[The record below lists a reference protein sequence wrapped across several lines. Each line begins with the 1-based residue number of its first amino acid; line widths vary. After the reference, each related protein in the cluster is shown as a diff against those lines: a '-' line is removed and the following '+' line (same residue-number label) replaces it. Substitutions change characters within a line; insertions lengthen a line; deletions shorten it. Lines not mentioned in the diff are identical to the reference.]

1 MDSADAGAGT
11 AAARPRHGRR
21 APVWLLLLVFVG
33 VALAGVVALA
43 RGADAGSGL
52 SATLEAS
59 GTPGGTSLQGTT
71 CAKAYTALHTGTHT
85 SRLPLAIGPLLSP
98 AVTATN
104 LVVAASPTAASC
116 TTLTLEGTATLF
128 GKSVRVLVV
137 GTWAT
142 SSATAPSFTDAFSF
156 GSVPLSTLVAPGTSG
171 SSFGVS
177 LSSAWVGWTTGT
189 SGASIGAA
197 GLPASNASF
206 FTGLSGT
213 FSVAASGLSFAG
225 RVTASGSL
233 ATALSKIGVTP
244 PGVQLTGSLTGSL
257 SHFTKTAPPTV
268 SAQLQITASV
278 TTHFTT
284 LPSWLT
290 VPTHAFTLS
299 VTGASDKSWS
309 VSLAGSATVT
319 IPGSSGPSAAAVTV
333 TVTNGPVL
341 TLSATLGTVGTAF
354 GESWLT
360 LDKTSLSLTVQSSG
374 ATATLSAAATVD
386 GVTFGV
392 SVTISTSGAVSG
404 NLSVSTANK
413 RLTIASLASAL
424 SLGTPPPGT
433 TAFSLTALDLSFSVQ
448 KGGPVSIAV
457 EGQATIQV
465 TTSFKPTVAVLLR
478 YESGSKGSLI
488 VAARPTGTISLH
500 DVVPGLPTDMSM
512 TLPDLAFLFST
523 KTVTLASTTVD
534 TATFAYFRGIY
545 CPTTTKTRATSNCHF
560 TVAVQTGVSISA
572 SVTMPA
578 SLTELVCN
586 LVKPGQTSTS
596 CVTGPVT
603 IEGHAPVFG
612 KSAISLKVS
621 LPTVTIT
628 ADTGP
633 VKQVTVFFEMSK
645 PTTGFSLEIGGTLV
659 FLVPGKGT
667 ANCPASVSPGSTHV
681 CLHLT
686 VNGALTF
693 GKSGVSVKITA
704 ALTGDWT
711 LPASSHATWMTI
723 QNVTLQIG
731 VTAGEGV
738 GLTLGA
744 RGTFV
749 IGPTDLGLAFKL
761 EITPEPPWVN
771 LLGVVVKSKTGLSTA
786 DIYDLYHAVTG
797 DTLPSGVLPPIAL
810 KNLYLSYS
818 SVTTAPL
825 GLCTGIHI
833 SADLVITKGA
843 GTSELAKVTP
853 SGPSTC
859 GKIQTPTKSLSC
871 TTDPTTCLA
880 SVMLT
885 ISPTG
890 ISGGGHLHG
899 WQAGPLTFYTTTFS
913 FILTTSEV
921 EFHIAGGGKLLT
933 PFTYNTYGT
942 AAPTW
947 ATGSLTLYVGTQKIS
962 VTGKV
967 GIIGLGSATISGSG
981 SLDLSNPG
989 FSFTDWLTTVKTFFT
1004 TTIGGNVKHTMDT
1017 VATTVTKWYNTYV
1030 APNVSS
1036 LASDL
1041 QGLYNTISNALQGT
1055 WKAIY
1060 SLYLKIS
1067 TKITSFNSFVNSI
1080 TLTFLDIPTNAIF
1093 NDALHGIGFGGWL
1106 CTTLGCLV
1114 PSFHIPGLCTYTG
1127 HIEGTP
1133 LCAAPITQ
1141 LVTVT
1146 QQQIAN
1152 PSVAS
1157 KLAGTSLSVPGGVT
1171 AGTMVRRIHTIDPT
1185 TNTAHP
1191 ITCAMGTVDYN
1202 TGTSSPTN
1210 FQVNTLG
1217 NTLTITGPNVRNL
1230 ANSSLTTTNE
1240 HTIDQGT
1247 LNDLSTGNNTGSCT
1261 PPSKS
1266 LNVPLLTMSVN
1277 HSWIYEGGSLT
1288 ASGVVATT
1296 GVTSVTI
1303 DWGDGTATQSVP
1315 VAATGKFTASH
1326 VYADETGVTGGA
1338 TPFTVTASAGS
1349 LTPVTRK
1356 ISVLDAPLGVTLSPM
1371 PASVDVMKPVSV
1383 SGTLSTPEAGEVASA
1398 TVSWG
1403 DGTPSTTVAVQPTG
1417 SFSATHVYERLVPSG
1432 APSRQEPISVTVAEP
1447 DRTSVR
1453 ETTAVVVDDVAPSG
1467 TAFSATGGAITSRG
1481 IVFTHAGTKV
1491 QWAAQANDVSP
1502 EQVLGFDV
1510 NWADGTKRSDA
1521 SVPRPTSGPNG
1532 TGLYTYAVAN
1542 GFSHAFGTACV
1553 YQVQTAVTDD
1563 DTLSAPTVGTP
1574 VVATANDG
1582 KSAAVQRNAVFW
1594 AEELGAASQGDV
1606 RQPLNTKDVACYVQ
1620 IAQYL
1625 SPYLGTG
1632 IKAAQ
1637 TILQPDLSRMATPQ
1651 RTEAM
1656 LRSTLLAAL
1665 LDFANGDWNWTQRVG
1680 PRLTPFETLVTA
1692 ADAALG
1698 SGSVPAMQSAAQALF
1713 PLMY

>member
-1 MDSADAGAGT
+1 MDGTDAGVGSS
-11 AAARPRHGRR
+11 AASRRRHGRR
-21 APVWLLLLVFVG
+21 PPVWLLLLVFVG

-43 RGADAGSGL
+43 RGADAGTGL
-52 SATLEAS
+52 PATLEPS
-59 GTPGGTSLQGTT
+59 GTPGGTSLKTTT
-71 CAKAYTALHTGTHT
+71 CAKAYTALSTASHAT
-85 SRLPLAIGPLLSP
+85 RLPLAIGPLLSP
-98 AVTATN
+98 SITATN
-104 LVVAASPTAASC
+104 LVVAASPTTSSC

-128 GKSVRVLVV
+128 GKTVHVLVV
-137 GTWAT
+137 GEWAT
-142 SSATAPSFTDAFSF
+142 ASATTPTFTFAFSF
-156 GSVPLSTLVAPGTSG
+156 GSVPLNDLVAPGASG

-177 LSSAWVGWTTGT
+177 LSAAWVGWTTDT
-189 SGASIGAA
+189 STSAIDPTS
-197 GLPASNASF
+197 LPSTNTSF

-233 ATALSKIGVTP
+233 ATALTKVGVTP
-244 PGVQLTGSLTGSL
+244 PGIQLTGSLTGSL
-257 SHFTKTAPPTV
+257 SHFSKTAPPTV
-268 SAQLQITASV
+268 GAQLQITASV

-309 VSLAGSATVT
+309 VTLAGSATVT
-319 IPGSSGPSAAAVTV
+319 IPGSSAPSGVTV
-333 TVTNGPVL
+333 TITVTNGPVL
-341 TLSATLGTVGTAF
+341 TLTATLGTVDTAF

-360 LDKTSLSLTVQSSG
+360 LDKASLSITVQSSG
-374 ATATLSAAATVD
+374 ATATLSATATVD
-386 GVTFGV
+386 GATFGV
-392 SVTISTSGAVSG
+392 SVTLSTSGDVSG
-404 NLSVSTANK
+404 NLSVSTGNK
-413 RLTIASLASAL
+413 RLSIASLASAL
-424 SLGTPPPGT
+424 SLGTPPSGT
-433 TAFSLTALDLSFSVQ
+433 TAFTLTSLDVSLSIK
-448 KGGPVSIAV
+448 KGGPVTIAV
-457 EGQATIQV
+457 EGEATIQV
-465 TTSFKPTVAVLLR
+465 TTTFKPKVAVLVR

-488 VAARPTGTISLH
+488 VAARPTGKISLQEI
-500 DVVPGLPTDMSM
+500 VPGLPTNMSM
-512 TLPDLAFLFST
+512 TLPKLAFLFST
-523 KTVTLASTTVD
+523 KTTTLASTSVD
-534 TATFAYFRGIY
+534 TATFDYFRGIY
-545 CPTTTKTRATSNCHF
+545 CPATTKTRASSTCHF

-578 SLTELVCN
+578 SLTQLVCN

-596 CVTGPVT
+596 CITGPVT
-603 IEGHAPVFG
+603 IEGHVPLFG

-621 LPTVTIT
+621 LPTVSIT
-628 ADTGP
+628 SDTGP

-645 PTTGFSLEIGGTLV
+645 PKTGFTLEIGGTLV

-667 ANCPASVSPGSTHV
+667 ANCPASVSPGATHV

-693 GKSGVSVKITA
+693 GGSGVSVKITA

-786 DIYDLYHAVTG
+786 DLYDLYHDVTG
-797 DTLPSGVLPPIAL
+797 DTIPSGILPPIAL
-810 KNLYLSYS
+810 KNLYFSYA

-825 GLCTGIHI
+825 GLCTGLHI

-843 GTSELAKVTP
+843 GTSELSKVTP

-859 GKIQTPTKSLSC
+859 GSIKTPTKSLSC

-899 WQAGPLTFYTTTFS
+899 WKAGPLTFYTTTFS

-933 PFTYNTYGT
+933 PFTYNTEGT

-981 SLDLSNPG
+981 SFDLSNPG
-989 FSFTDWLTTVKTFFT
+989 FTFTDWLTTVKTFFT
-1004 TTIGGNVKHTMDT
+1004 TTIGGNVKHAMNT

-1030 APNVSS
+1030 ASSVNS

-1041 QGLYNTISNALQGT
+1041 QGLYTTISNALQGT

-1127 HIEGTP
+1127 RIEGSP

-1157 KLAGTSLSVPGGVT
+1157 RLATTSLSVPVT
-1171 AGTMVRRIHTIDPT
+1171 AGTMVRRIHAVDPT

-1191 ITCAMGTVDYN
+1191 ITCAMGSVNYT
-1202 TGTSSPTN
+1202 TGSSTPTN

-1217 NTLTITGPNVRNL
+1217 NTLTIKGPNVQDL
-1230 ANSSLTTTNE
+1230 ANSSMTTTNE
-1240 HTIDQGT
+1240 HTIDQNT
-1247 LNDLSTGNNTGSCT
+1247 LDGLSTGNNTGSCT

-1266 LNVPLLTMSVN
+1266 LNIPLLTMSVN
-1277 HSWIYEGGSLT
+1277 HSWIYEGESAT

-1296 GVTSVTI
+1296 GVTSVTV

-1315 VAATGKFTASH
+1315 VPSTGKFSVSH
-1326 VYADETGVTGGA
+1326 VYADETGVTGG
-1338 TPFTVTASAGS
+1338 TSPFTVTASAGS

-1356 ISVLDAPLGVTLSPM
+1356 ISVLDAPLKVDLASLPT
-1371 PASVDVMKPVSV
+1371 SVDVMNPVTV
-1383 SGTLSTPEAGEVASA
+1383 SGTLATPEAGEVDAA
-1398 TVSWG
+1398 TISWG
-1403 DGTPSTTVAVQPTG
+1403 DGTANTTVTVQPTG

-1432 APSRQEPISVTVAEP
+1432 APSRQEPIAVTVAEP
-1447 DRTSVR
+1447 DGTSVR

-1481 IVFTHAGTKV
+1481 VVFTHANTPLR
-1491 QWAAQANDVSP
+1491 WSAEANDVSP
-1502 EQVLGFDV
+1502 QQILGFDV
-1510 NWADGTKRSDA
+1510 NWADGTKHNDA
-1521 SVPRPTSGPNG
+1521 SVQGSTSGPNG
-1532 TGLYTYAVAN
+1532 TGVYTYAVAS
-1542 GFSHAFGTACV
+1542 GFSHTFGNACV
-1553 YQVQTAVTDD
+1553 YQVQTSVTDD
-1563 DTLSAPTVGTP
+1563 DTLSAPTVDTP
-1574 VVATANDG
+1574 VVVTANDG
-1582 KSAAVQRNAVFW
+1582 NSAAVQKTTAFW
-1594 AEELGAASQGDV
+1594 IKELGTP
-1606 RQPLNTKDVACYVQ
+1606 RPPLNTRDVDCYVE

-1632 IKAAQ
+1632 LSAAVSV
-1637 TILQPDLSRMATPQ
+1637 LQPNLSRMTTAQ
-1651 RTEAM
+1651 KAAAM
-1656 LRSTLLAAL
+1656 LRSTLLTVL
-1665 LDFANGDWNWTQRVG
+1665 LDFANGDWNWTQGVG
-1680 PRLTPFETLVTA
+1680 PHQTPFETLVNA
-1692 ADAALG
+1692 ANAALG
-1698 SGSVPAMQSAAQALF
+1698 SGSVSAMQAATQAIY
-1713 PLMY
+1713 PLA